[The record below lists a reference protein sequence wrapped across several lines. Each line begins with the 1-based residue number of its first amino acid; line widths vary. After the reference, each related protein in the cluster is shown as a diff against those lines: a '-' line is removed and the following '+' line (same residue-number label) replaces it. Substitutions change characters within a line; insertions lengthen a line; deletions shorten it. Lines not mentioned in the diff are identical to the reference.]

1 MNAPEVVAIVG
12 TSAAG
17 VSAAATLRTDGYR
30 GRIVLIGDDV
40 AAPYDRPLLSKGYLA
55 GAIGFDKLLLR
66 PEAYWADNNVE
77 LRLGVRAVDLD
88 VANRTLTLSDDSRV
102 AADAVILAT
111 GGRSRELSVPGA
123 ELAGVFGLRTLADSA
138 AIRAAAAN
146 AEHAVIV
153 GMGFI
158 GAEVA
163 ATLRGM
169 GIEVTVVEPLSVP
182 LERVLGERVGAVVG
196 GLHAEHGVQMIFGD
210 GVVGFDGDGG
220 RVREV
225 ATSSGSRL
233 KADMVIVGVGMVPDT
248 ALVADTAVELSN
260 GIMVDEFARSSVEGI
275 YAAGDVANHFHPLY
289 GRHVRTEH
297 WTHAVDHGAVA
308 ARSVLGTAAP
318 YDTVPWVWSDQYD
331 LALQYAG
338 MHTGWDA
345 LVVRGDLDARDAI
358 AFYIRDEIPVAAVAL
373 NRGRDMRRAL
383 GILKRAQPVSVAAL
397 ADDDTDLR
405 TLLS

>member
-260 GIMVDEFARSSVEGI
+260 GILVDEFARSSVEGI

-383 GILKRAQPVSVAAL
+383 GILKRAQPVSVEAL

>member
-260 GIMVDEFARSSVEGI
+260 GILVDEFARSSVEGI

>member
-30 GRIVLIGDDV
+30 GRIVLIGDDA

-55 GAIGFDKLLLR
+55 GTIGFDKLLLR
-66 PEAYWADNNVE
+66 PEAYWADNDVE

-123 ELAGVFGLRTLADSA
+123 EFAGVFGLRTFADSA

-260 GIMVDEFARSSVEGI
+260 GILVDEFARTSVEGI

-308 ARSVLGTAAP
+308 ARSVLGTATP

-358 AFYIRDEIPVAAVAL
+358 AFYVRDEIPVAAVAL

>member
-1 MNAPEVVAIVG
+1 VNAPEVVAIVG

-260 GIMVDEFARSSVEGI
+260 GILVDEFARSSVEGI

-308 ARSVLGTAAP
+308 ARSALGTAAP

>member
-12 TSAAG
+12 ASAAG

-260 GIMVDEFARSSVEGI
+260 GILVDEFARSSVEGI

>member
-1 MNAPEVVAIVG
+1 MSAPEVVAIVG
-12 TSAAG
+12 ASAAG

-248 ALVADTAVELSN
+248 ALVADSAVELSN
-260 GIMVDEFARSSVEGI
+260 GILVDEFARTSVEGI

>member
-12 TSAAG
+12 ASAAG

-123 ELAGVFGLRTLADSA
+123 GLAGVFGLRTLADSA

-260 GIMVDEFARSSVEGI
+260 GILVDEFARSSVEGI

>member
-30 GRIVLIGDDV
+30 GRIVLIGDDA

-123 ELAGVFGLRTLADSA
+123 ELAGVFGLRTLADSS

-260 GIMVDEFARSSVEGI
+260 GILVDEFARSSVEGI

>member
-30 GRIVLIGDDV
+30 GRIVLIGDDA

-260 GIMVDEFARSSVEGI
+260 GILVDEFARSSVEGI